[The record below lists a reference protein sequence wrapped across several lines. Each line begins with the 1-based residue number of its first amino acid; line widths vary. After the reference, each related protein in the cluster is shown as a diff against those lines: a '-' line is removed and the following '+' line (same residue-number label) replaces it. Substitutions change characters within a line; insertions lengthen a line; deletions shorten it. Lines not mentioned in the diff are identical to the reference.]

1 MMKREYT
8 LLFLEVDVNNRVIK
22 LMIILALSI
31 LPATGLSGCEEP
43 EMTILNYIWNSV
55 GCADD
60 GNNAHVNATL
70 LRQGIVLADA
80 VCAEDPADW
89 YMIPLPGDVEW
100 TGALACIADGPG
112 LRVGIY
118 ADTGSG
124 LQLLKEDSPELQI
137 EGDFEVYLLRWDPED
152 ILDTQGPDPLFP
164 SGNYYIR
171 VTYYT
176 YVTGEHPYL
185 LLAAFSADTFLPAT
199 NTSAGTAK
207 PLPPGILDTGYLDK
221 TDSERW
227 YSFEIEDG
235 QSGTGIIAVEPAYS
249 QVMDIM
255 PSGPNPPPPTK
266 SIKANLRNADTSL
279 ITTILVD
286 QHEASYF
293 DLSAFGPL
301 NPGSYYL
308 NLALYT
314 SSPDPEEFQFTV
326 FNHALA
332 PDTGMWAADNM
343 EDSASAAAIQVGSPV
358 SGSIFWP
365 RDQRDYLV
373 FNSEYY
379 FIGDVALNSSVP
391 DKHIYC
397 ELGDSSITGPSSTF
411 SWIPGVGTTHMFDPI
426 PPGDIYILIGDEGRF
441 FAPTEYTAALYPHG
455 PPGSGAPGHAIWEDA
470 VELDSMTGLLGT
482 GIHQKKASNQVFQ
495 LKPGVQE
502 VYFTTLTVPDEEFLV
517 GYYEIYGS
525 RPDYRVYM
533 GKLGLGGNPVWAP
546 PLAPDAKG
554 KLTIDMNYDYL
565 SDAGT
570 YYLKF
575 ELLPSAQGQ
584 TRILIDN
591 YSRVAAC
598 TADTNN
604 DYFDAK
610 GIYKDKDPRYG
621 AFCPPDD
628 IEDWYMFHAP
638 DFNPQYGMNAHLIL
652 RGGATGM
659 TVRIY
664 DNDMHLKGQASVLEV
679 GGTATIDFKGLVQ
692 PSKYYYIKVVANPAE
707 ERIQIY
713 ELEYKSKLRLF
724 KAKDFLFM
732 QDDDTIGLKKWPMRK
747 IDD

>member
-8 LLFLEVDVNNRVIK
+8 LLLLEVDVNNRVIK

-31 LPATGLSGCEEP
+31 LLATGLSGCDEP
-43 EMTILNYIWNSV
+43 EIAILNYIWDTV

-70 LRQGIVLADA
+70 LRVGCMLADA
-80 VCAEDPADW
+80 VCANDPADW
-89 YMIPLPGDVEW
+89 YMIPLQGDVEW
-100 TGALACIADGPG
+100 TGAAVCIADGPG

-124 LQLLKEDSPELQI
+124 LQLLKEGSPELVSEDGVEI
-137 EGDFEVYLLRWDPED
+137 YLLKWEPED
-152 ILDTQGPDPLFP
+152 ILETSGPDPLFP

-176 YVTGEHPYL
+176 YYTGNHPYFL
-185 LLAAFSADTFLPAT
+185 LSAFGADEFQPTT
-199 NTSAGTAK
+199 NTTAGTAK
-207 PLPPGILDTGYLDK
+207 PLPPAILDTGYLDK
-221 TDSERW
+221 TDSEKW
-227 YSFEIEDG
+227 YSFEIEGG
-235 QSGTGIIAVEPAYS
+235 QSGTGIIAIEPAYS
-249 QVMDIM
+249 GAMDIM

-279 ITTILVD
+279 ISTILVD

-301 NPGSYYL
+301 NPGSYYI

-314 SSPDPEEFQFTV
+314 SSPDPQEFQFTV

-332 PDTGMWAADNM
+332 PDTGMWAADSM
-343 EDSASAAAIQVGSPV
+343 DDSASAVAIQVGSPV

-365 RDQRDYLV
+365 RDQKDYLV
-373 FNSEYY
+373 FNSQYY
-379 FIGDVALNSSVP
+379 FIGDVALDCSVP
-391 DKHIYC
+391 DMHIGC
-397 ELGDSSITGPSSTF
+397 ELGDSSVTASGGF
-411 SWIPGVGTTHMFDPI
+411 LSWIPGVGTTHMSDPI

-455 PPGSGAPGHAIWEDA
+455 PPGSSASGHATWEDA
-470 VELDSMTGLLGT
+470 VEMDSMTGLIGT
-482 GIHQKKASNQVFQ
+482 GMHQKKARSEFFH

-502 VYFTTLTVPDEEFLV
+502 VYFTTLTVPAEEFLV
-517 GYYEIYGS
+517 GYYDIYGS

-533 GKLGLGGNPVWAP
+533 GKLGQGGNPVWAP
-546 PLAPDAKG
+546 ALAPDAKG

-570 YYLKF
+570 YYMKF

-584 TRILIDN
+584 TRILVDN
-591 YSRVAAC
+591 YSRIAAC

-604 DYFDAK
+604 DYFDAQ
-610 GIYKDKDPRYG
+610 GIYQDQYPKYG

-628 IEDWYMFHAP
+628 IEDWYTFYAP
-638 DFNPQYGMNAHLIL
+638 DFNPQYGLNAHLIL
-652 RGGATGM
+652 RGGAMGM
-659 TVRIY
+659 AIRIY
-664 DNDMHLKGQASVLEV
+664 DDDMHLKGQVNVLEV
-679 GGTATIDFKGLVQ
+679 GGTAIVDLKGIVQ
-692 PSKYYYIKVVANPAE
+692 PSKYYYIKVAANPAE

-713 ELEYKSKLRLF
+713 ELAFKSKLRRF
-724 KAKDFLFM
+724 KAKEFLFM
-732 QDDDTIGLKKWPMRK
+732 QDDKLQIKDKGFRK
-747 IDD
+747 IED